1 MRGIYDLKSR
11 INDGEIAASSCEAY
25 LEGKVDSSNNQI
37 THENQSHTYQF
48 FPHPKGNEFV
58 DLDEDLKIKDLIT
71 GMKEGF
77 DSIEYLKGIAPLEWV
92 PVKANYPI

>member
-1 MRGIYDLKSR
+1 MISKSR

-25 LEGKVDSSNNQI
+25 LEEKVDSSNNQI
-37 THENQSHTYQF
+37 THENQSHAYPI

-77 DSIEYLKGIAPLEWV
+77 DSIELLKDIAPLEWV